1 MDIRKVSAFVVIA
14 AISPMLEDDVVLG
27 EETAVVLTEVE
38 TSPHLYGYEVVNTY
52 PHDVN
57 AFTQGIVFDGDKLY
71 ESTGIKGRSTLREV
85 DLETGKV
92 VRSHSIPNKYFG
104 EGIAV
109 TGNKIVQLTWNSRKG
124 FVYDKRTFELK
135 DTFEYPTEGWGL
147 TYDGRNLIMSDG
159 SSKLYFLSPDS
170 YEIVGEME
178 VYDESGPVKR
188 LNELEFVKGEIYAN
202 VWGTDRIA
210 RIDSKTG
217 RVTGWIEMSGLLS
230 KEDQRKR
237 KVDVLNGIAYQKDSD
252 RLFVTGKLWP
262 KIFEVKLLPKKSNSK
277 GSGQTE

>member
-1 MDIRKVSAFVVIA
+1 MDIHKVSAFIVIA

-27 EETAVVLTEVE
+27 EQTAVVLSEVE
-38 TSPHLYGYEVVNTY
+38 TSPHVYGYEVVNTY

-71 ESTGIKGRSTLREV
+71 ESTGIKGHSTLREV
-85 DLETGKV
+85 DLETGKII
-92 VRSHSIPNKYFG
+92 RSHSIPNKYFG

-230 KEDQRKR
+230 KEDRRKR
-237 KVDVLNGIAYQKDSD
+237 KVDVLNGIAYRADSD

-262 KIFEVKLLPKKSNSK
+262 KIFEVKLVPKKPDSK
-277 GSGQTE
+277 ESGQTE